1 MQERA
6 STRTLSAVSLK
17 RSSRQKHTGW
27 AWDFQSADPLLWL
40 MADSFLSRPV
50 IRTDRYFSSSFPLS
64 SRAPDDTGYFR
75 DTAADHVRGEKQEA
89 DVTGEPHRVVYVID
103 DDIYRREAHKSPFN
117 SVGLHVEAFGSA
129 PEFFGKKLPDAAICL
144 VVDVRLPGLSGLD
157 FQAELTKVNIDV
169 PIIFITGHGDI
180 AMTVKAM
187 KAGAV
192 EFLTKPF
199 RDQDLLDAAKLA
211 LEKDEARRK
220 RQKTTSIVRSLFES
234 LTPREQEVIRLVTAG
249 LMNKQIAAEMGVSE
263 ITVKVHRGNVMR
275 KMKANSLADL
285 VRMADMLGIQR

>member
-1 MQERA
+1 MKE
-6 STRTLSAVSLK
+6 TVEE
-17 RSSRQKHTGW
+17 QK
-27 AWDFQSADPLLWL
+27 
-40 MADSFLSRPV
+40 
-50 IRTDRYFSSSFPLS
+50 
-64 SRAPDDTGYFR
+64 
-75 DTAADHVRGEKQEA
+75 
-89 DVTGEPHRVVYVID
+89 VVYVID
-103 DDIYRREAHKSPFN
+103 DDTSTRESLKSLFS

-129 PEFFGKKLPDAAICL
+129 PDFFGKKLPDAAICL

-157 FQAELTKVNIDV
+157 FQVELTKANIDV

-187 KAGAV
+187 KAGAI
-192 EFLTKPF
+192 EFLTKPI
-199 RDQDLLDAAKLA
+199 REQDLLDAVKLG
-211 LEKDEARRK
+211 LEKDETRRK
-220 RQKTTSIVRSLFES
+220 GQKTTSIVRSLFES

-285 VRMADMLGIQR
+285 VRMADMLGIRRTTA

>member
-1 MQERA
+1 MILSMKGRTPSAAIKERDVNETIEA
-6 STRTLSAVSLK
+6 
-17 RSSRQKHTGW
+17 
-27 AWDFQSADPLLWL
+27 P
-40 MADSFLSRPV
+40 SF
-50 IRTDRYFSSSFPLS
+50 
-64 SRAPDDTGYFR
+64 
-75 DTAADHVRGEKQEA
+75 
-89 DVTGEPHRVVYVID
+89 VYVID
-103 DDIYRREAHKSPFN
+103 DDAAMREALQSLFA
-117 SVGLHVEAFGSA
+117 SVGLRVETFGSA
-129 PEFFGKKLPDAAICL
+129 LDFLGKKLPDAAICL
-144 VVDVRLPGLSGLD
+144 VVDIRLPGLGGLD
-157 FQAELTKVNIDV
+157 FQAELTKANIEV

-199 RDQDLLDAAKLA
+199 RDQDLLDAVKLG

-220 RQKTTSIVRSLFES
+220 IRKNSAMVRSLFES

-249 LMNKQIAAEMGVSE
+249 LMNKQVAAEMGVSE

-285 VRMADMLGIQR
+285 VRMADMLGIRRTLA